1 MFCRSCGKQ
10 LNDDAVFC
18 NGCGLQ
24 LKVPEGAD
32 VTAPMPRIGGGDAP
46 LPGPKRSNVGLIV
59 TLAIVGVLVVGGAV
73 AAGLYFTGAFDKA
86 GATTSR
92 TDEGTTSRDKKASAD
107 KEADAADDATADTGD
122 TTALSDDASYDVIV
136 EYYLKLSDMAVQV
149 GKANSDG
156 TYGGTG
162 FAYTEFNPR
171 IGSADLGVRQTLV
184 AKCQEMLDTVSGQK
198 QGLDESQVSAAY
210 QPQKATLLT
219 LYGLLEKRM
228 NAMLGAAKAA
238 VDDPSES
245 SWRPILSPAS
255 TDSREQ
261 FEALY
266 PSAEPVRQ

>member
-1 MFCRSCGKQ
+1 MFCRSCGQQ

-46 LPGPKRSNVGLIV
+46 LLGPKRSNVGLIV

-86 GATTSR
+86 GATASR
-92 TDEGTTSRDKKASAD
+92 TDEGTASSDKKASGD
-107 KEADAADDATADTGD
+107 TQTDATDEGADGTD
-122 TTALSDDASYDVIV
+122 DSAALSDDASYDLIAEHYVT
-136 EYYLKLSDMAVQV
+136 LSDLADQV
-149 GKANSDG
+149 GRANSDG

-162 FAYTEFNPR
+162 FAYEVFNSS
-171 IGSADLGVRQTLV
+171 IGSADLGVRETLV
-184 AKCQEMLDTVSGQK
+184 EKCQAMLDTVSGQK
-198 QGLDESQVSAAY
+198 QGLDEAQVSAAY
-210 QPQKATLLT
+210 QSQKATLLT

-228 NAMLGAAKAA
+228 NAMLGAAEAA